1 MNLDYF
7 SAFILGIV
15 EGITEFLP
23 ISSTGHLILT
33 SKLLSINQSEFT
45 KSFEIVIQSGA
56 ILSIIVLYFRKII
69 SNPKMILYMIIGF
82 IPSGV
87 LGLLF
92 YKFIKQ
98 YLFSPFV
105 VSLMLI
111 VWGIIFILV
120 ELLLKGRYY
129 KLQIDAKTALL
140 IGFFQCFALI
150 PGTSRSGATIIGGML
165 LGLSRKDATEFSFIL
180 SVPTIIIASAY
191 DLIKEK
197 STIFNGDIYVLL
209 IGFITSFIFAYIS
222 VKWLINFVSKHSL
235 IVFGIYRIIIGVVFI
250 YYFN

>member
-7 SAFILGIV
+7 SALILGII

-23 ISSTGHLILT
+23 ISSTGHLILA
-33 SKLLSINQSEFT
+33 SKLLSINQNEFT

-82 IPSGV
+82 IPSGIF
-87 LGLLF
+87 GLLF

-111 VWGIIFILV
+111 VWGIIFIFV
-120 ELLLKGRYY
+120 ELLLKGRYF
-129 KLQIDAKTALL
+129 KSQIDTKTALL

-165 LGLSRKDATEFSFIL
+165 LGLSRKDATEFSFLL
-180 SVPTIIIASAY
+180 SVPTIIIASVY

-197 STIFNGDIYVLL
+197 STIFNSDIYVLL

-235 IVFGIYRIIIGVVFI
+235 VIFGIYRIIIGIVFI
-250 YYFN
+250 YL

>member
-1 MNLDYF
+1 VNLDYF

-33 SKLLSINQSEFT
+33 SKLLSISQNEFT

-87 LGLLF
+87 FGLLF

-98 YLFSPFV
+98 YLFSTFV

-111 VWGIIFILV
+111 IWGIIFILV
-120 ELLLKGRYY
+120 EFLLKGRYY

-165 LGLSRKDATEFSFIL
+165 LGLSRKDATEFSFLL

-197 STIFNGDIYVLL
+197 SIIFNSDIYVLL
-209 IGFITSFIFAYIS
+209 VGFITSFIFAYIS

-235 IVFGIYRIIIGVVFI
+235 VVFGIYRIIIGIIFLLL
-250 YYFN
+250 

>member
-1 MNLDYF
+1 VNLDYF

-15 EGITEFLP
+15 EGVTEFLP

-33 SKLLSINQSEFT
+33 SKLLSISQNEFT

-69 SNPKMILYMIIGF
+69 SNPKMILYIIIGF

-87 LGLLF
+87 FGLLF

-98 YLFSPFV
+98 YLFSTFV

-111 VWGIIFILV
+111 IWGIIFILV
-120 ELLLKGRYY
+120 EFLLKGRYY

-165 LGLSRKDATEFSFIL
+165 LGLSRKDATEFSFLL

-197 STIFNGDIYVLL
+197 SIIFNSDIYVLL
-209 IGFITSFIFAYIS
+209 VGFITSFIFAYIS

-235 IVFGIYRIIIGVVFI
+235 VVFGIYRIIIGIIFLLL
-250 YYFN
+250 

>member
-33 SKLLSINQSEFT
+33 SKLLSISQNEFT

-69 SNPKMILYMIIGF
+69 SNPKMILYIIIGF

-87 LGLLF
+87 FGLLF

-98 YLFSPFV
+98 YLFSTFV

-111 VWGIIFILV
+111 IWGIIFILV
-120 ELLLKGRYY
+120 EFLLKGRYY

-165 LGLSRKDATEFSFIL
+165 LGLSRKDATEFSFLL

-197 STIFNGDIYVLL
+197 SIIFNSDIYVLL
-209 IGFITSFIFAYIS
+209 VGFITSFIFAYIS

-235 IVFGIYRIIIGVVFI
+235 VVFGIYRIIIGIIFLLL
-250 YYFN
+250 

>member
-1 MNLDYF
+1 VNLDYF

-33 SKLLSINQSEFT
+33 SKLLSISQNEFT

-56 ILSIIVLYFRKII
+56 ILSIIVLYLRKII

-87 LGLLF
+87 FGLLF

-98 YLFSPFV
+98 YLFSTFV

-111 VWGIIFILV
+111 IWGIIFILV
-120 ELLLKGRYY
+120 EFLLKGRYY
-129 KLQIDAKTALL
+129 KLQIDTKTAFL

-165 LGLSRKDATEFSFIL
+165 LGLSRKDATEFSFLL

-197 STIFNGDIYVLL
+197 SIIFNSDIYVLL
-209 IGFITSFIFAYIS
+209 VGFITSFIFAYIS

-235 IVFGIYRIIIGVVFI
+235 VVFGIYRIIIGIIFLLL
-250 YYFN
+250 

>member
-1 MNLDYF
+1 VNLDYF

-33 SKLLSINQSEFT
+33 SKLLSISQNEFT

-69 SNPKMILYMIIGF
+69 SNPKMILYIIIGF

-87 LGLLF
+87 FGLLF

-98 YLFSPFV
+98 YLFSTFV

-111 VWGIIFILV
+111 IWGIIFILV
-120 ELLLKGRYY
+120 EFLLKGRYY

-165 LGLSRKDATEFSFIL
+165 LGLSRKDATEFSFLL

-197 STIFNGDIYVLL
+197 SIIFNSDIYVLL
-209 IGFITSFIFAYIS
+209 VGFITSFIFAYIS

-235 IVFGIYRIIIGVVFI
+235 VVFGIYRIIIGIIFLLL
-250 YYFN
+250 

>member
-33 SKLLSINQSEFT
+33 SKLLSISQNEFT

-56 ILSIIVLYFRKII
+56 ILSIIVLYLRKII

-87 LGLLF
+87 FGLLF

-98 YLFSPFV
+98 YLFSTFV

-111 VWGIIFILV
+111 IWGIIFILV
-120 ELLLKGRYY
+120 EFLLKGRYY
-129 KLQIDAKTALL
+129 KLQIDTKTAFL

-165 LGLSRKDATEFSFIL
+165 LGLSRKDATEFSFLL

-197 STIFNGDIYVLL
+197 SIIFNSDIYVLL
-209 IGFITSFIFAYIS
+209 VGFITSFIFAYIS

-235 IVFGIYRIIIGVVFI
+235 VVFGIYRIIIGIIFLLL
-250 YYFN
+250 

>member
-1 MNLDYF
+1 VNLDYF
-7 SAFILGIV
+7 SAFILGVI

-33 SKLLSINQSEFT
+33 SKLLSISQNEFT

-56 ILSIIVLYFRKII
+56 ILSIIVLYLRKII

-87 LGLLF
+87 FGLLF

-98 YLFSPFV
+98 YLFSTFV

-111 VWGIIFILV
+111 IWGIIFILV
-120 ELLLKGRYY
+120 EFLLKGRYY
-129 KLQIDAKTALL
+129 KLQIDTKTAFL

-165 LGLSRKDATEFSFIL
+165 LGLSRKDATEFSFLL

-197 STIFNGDIYVLL
+197 SIIFNSDIYVLL
-209 IGFITSFIFAYIS
+209 VGFITSFIFAYIS

-235 IVFGIYRIIIGVVFI
+235 VVFGIYRIIIGIIFLLL
-250 YYFN
+250 

>member
-1 MNLDYF
+1 VNLDYF

-33 SKLLSINQSEFT
+33 SKLLSISQNEFT

-56 ILSIIVLYFRKII
+56 ILSIIVLYLRKII

-87 LGLLF
+87 FGLLF

-98 YLFSPFV
+98 YLFSTFV

-111 VWGIIFILV
+111 IWGIIFILV
-120 ELLLKGRYY
+120 EFLLKGRYY

-165 LGLSRKDATEFSFIL
+165 LGLSRKDATEFSFLL

-197 STIFNGDIYVLL
+197 SIIFNSDIYVLL
-209 IGFITSFIFAYIS
+209 VGFITSFIFAYIS

-235 IVFGIYRIIIGVVFI
+235 VVFGIYRIIIGIIFLLL
-250 YYFN
+250 

>member
-1 MNLDYF
+1 VNLDYF

-33 SKLLSINQSEFT
+33 SKLLSISQNEFT

-56 ILSIIVLYFRKII
+56 ILSIIVLYLRKII
-69 SNPKMILYMIIGF
+69 SNPKMILYIIIGF

-87 LGLLF
+87 FGLLF

-98 YLFSPFV
+98 YLFSTFV

-111 VWGIIFILV
+111 IWGIIFILV
-120 ELLLKGRYY
+120 EFLLKGRYY

-165 LGLSRKDATEFSFIL
+165 LGLSRKDATEFSFLL

-197 STIFNGDIYVLL
+197 SIIFNSDIYVLL
-209 IGFITSFIFAYIS
+209 VGFITSFIFAYIS

-235 IVFGIYRIIIGVVFI
+235 VVFGIYRIIIGIIFLLL
-250 YYFN
+250 

>member
-15 EGITEFLP
+15 EGVTEFLP

-33 SKLLSINQSEFT
+33 SKLLSISQNEFT

-69 SNPKMILYMIIGF
+69 SNPKMILYIIIGF

-87 LGLLF
+87 FGLLF

-98 YLFSPFV
+98 YLFSTFV

-111 VWGIIFILV
+111 IWGIIFILV
-120 ELLLKGRYY
+120 EFLLKGRYY

-165 LGLSRKDATEFSFIL
+165 LGLSRKDATEFSFLL

-197 STIFNGDIYVLL
+197 SIIFNSDIYVLL
-209 IGFITSFIFAYIS
+209 VGFITSFIFAYIS

-235 IVFGIYRIIIGVVFI
+235 VVFGIYRIIIGIIFLLL
-250 YYFN
+250 

>member
-1 MNLDYF
+1 VNLDYF

-33 SKLLSINQSEFT
+33 SKLLSISQNEFT

-56 ILSIIVLYFRKII
+56 ILSIILIYLRKII

-87 LGLLF
+87 FGLLF

-98 YLFSPFV
+98 YLFSTFV

-111 VWGIIFILV
+111 IWGIIFILV
-120 ELLLKGRYY
+120 EFLLKGRYY

-165 LGLSRKDATEFSFIL
+165 LGLSRKDATEFSFLL

-197 STIFNGDIYVLL
+197 SIIFNSDIHVLL
-209 IGFITSFIFAYIS
+209 VGFITSFIFAYIS

-235 IVFGIYRIIIGVVFI
+235 VVFGIYRIIIGIIFLLL
-250 YYFN
+250 

>member
-33 SKLLSINQSEFT
+33 SKLLSISQNEFT

-56 ILSIIVLYFRKII
+56 ILSIIVLYLRKII

-87 LGLLF
+87 FGLLF

-98 YLFSPFV
+98 YLFSTFV

-111 VWGIIFILV
+111 IWGIIFILV
-120 ELLLKGRYY
+120 EFLLKGRYY

-165 LGLSRKDATEFSFIL
+165 LGLSRKDATEFSFLL

-197 STIFNGDIYVLL
+197 SIIFNSDIYVLL
-209 IGFITSFIFAYIS
+209 VGFITSFIFAYIS

-235 IVFGIYRIIIGVVFI
+235 VVFGIYRIIIGIIFLLL
-250 YYFN
+250 

>member
-1 MNLDYF
+1 VNLDYF

-23 ISSTGHLILT
+23 VSSTGHLILA
-33 SKLLSINQSEFT
+33 SKLLSINQNEFT

-56 ILSIIVLYFRKII
+56 ILSIIFIYFRKII
-69 SNPKMILYMIIGF
+69 SNPKMILYIIISF
-82 IPSGV
+82 IPSGFF
-87 LGLLF
+87 GFLF
-92 YKFIKQ
+92 HEFIKQ
-98 YLFSPFV
+98 HLFSYYV

-111 VWGIIFILV
+111 IWGVIFILV

-129 KLQIDAKTALL
+129 KSKIDYKTAFL

-150 PGTSRSGATIIGGML
+150 PGTSRSGATIVGGML
-165 LGLSRKDATEFSFIL
+165 LGLSRKDATEFSFLL
-180 SVPTIIIASAY
+180 SVPTIITASAY
-191 DLIKEK
+191 DLVKEK
-197 STIFNGDIYVLL
+197 SIIFNSDIYVIL

-235 IVFGIYRIIIGVVFI
+235 VIFGIYRIIVGIIFI
-250 YYFN
+250 YFV

>member
-33 SKLLSINQSEFT
+33 SKLLSISQNEFT

-87 LGLLF
+87 FGLLF

-98 YLFSPFV
+98 YLFSTFV

-111 VWGIIFILV
+111 IWGIIFILV
-120 ELLLKGRYY
+120 EFLLKGRYY

-165 LGLSRKDATEFSFIL
+165 LGLSRKDATEFSFLL

-197 STIFNGDIYVLL
+197 SIIFNSDIYVLL
-209 IGFITSFIFAYIS
+209 VGFITSFIFAYIS

-235 IVFGIYRIIIGVVFI
+235 VVFGIYRIIIGIIFLLL
-250 YYFN
+250 

>member
-1 MNLDYF
+1 VNLDYF

-33 SKLLSINQSEFT
+33 SKLLSISQNEFT

-87 LGLLF
+87 FGLLF

-98 YLFSPFV
+98 YLFSTFV

-111 VWGIIFILV
+111 IWGIIFILV
-120 ELLLKGRYY
+120 EFLLKGRYY

-165 LGLSRKDATEFSFIL
+165 LGLSRKDATEFSFLL

-197 STIFNGDIYVLL
+197 SIIFNSDIYVLL
-209 IGFITSFIFAYIS
+209 VGFITSFIFAYIS

-235 IVFGIYRIIIGVVFI
+235 VVFGIYRIIIGIIFLC
-250 YYFN
+250 FKL

>member
-33 SKLLSINQSEFT
+33 SKLLSISQNEFT

-56 ILSIIVLYFRKII
+56 ILSIIVLYLRKII
-69 SNPKMILYMIIGF
+69 SNPKMILYIIIGF

-87 LGLLF
+87 FGLLF

-98 YLFSPFV
+98 YLFSTFV

-111 VWGIIFILV
+111 IWGIIFILV
-120 ELLLKGRYY
+120 EFLLKGRYY

-165 LGLSRKDATEFSFIL
+165 LGLSRKDATEFSFLL

-197 STIFNGDIYVLL
+197 SIIFNSDIYVLL
-209 IGFITSFIFAYIS
+209 VGFITSFIFAYIS

-235 IVFGIYRIIIGVVFI
+235 VVFGIYRIIIGIIFLLL
-250 YYFN
+250 

>member
-7 SAFILGIV
+7 SAFILGVV

-33 SKLLSINQSEFT
+33 SKLLSISQNEFT

-56 ILSIIVLYFRKII
+56 ILSIIVLYLRKII

-87 LGLLF
+87 FGLLF

-98 YLFSPFV
+98 YLFSTFV

-111 VWGIIFILV
+111 IWGIIFILV
-120 ELLLKGRYY
+120 EFLLKGRYY
-129 KLQIDAKTALL
+129 KLQIDAKTAFL

-165 LGLSRKDATEFSFIL
+165 LGLSRKDATEFSFLL

-197 STIFNGDIYVLL
+197 SIIFNSDIYVLL
-209 IGFITSFIFAYIS
+209 VGFITSFIFAYIS

-235 IVFGIYRIIIGVVFI
+235 VVFGIYRIIIGIIFLLL
-250 YYFN
+250 